1 MPLSSGVKLSV
12 TGMLSEGTVV
22 TDPTHTVQAIQAVT
36 LPDGST
42 AFIQQPK
49 GETLMFW
56 FWCSGICQNIKN
68 ATVEFDGN
76 VSSLL
81 K

>member
-49 GETLMFW
+49 GETLMF
-56 FWCSGICQNIKN
+56 
-68 ATVEFDGN
+68 
-76 VSSLL
+76 
-81 K
+81 